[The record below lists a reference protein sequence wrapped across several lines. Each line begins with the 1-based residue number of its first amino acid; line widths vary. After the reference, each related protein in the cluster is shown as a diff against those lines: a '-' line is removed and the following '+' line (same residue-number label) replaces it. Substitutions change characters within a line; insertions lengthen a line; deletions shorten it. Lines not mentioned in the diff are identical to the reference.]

1 MAGRGRGGKTGSLT
15 AEQMQALGCVGKDM
29 PQVQSAPPPTFPPVL
44 NKPITLEVRR
54 LFSVKTLLLTI
65 DLLLGNDCSE
75 LSATVERRLSESN
88 ARLALLYHL
97 RQSRKEEY
105 RCQGLERGKGDDPQN
120 VHLLQSFS
128 LLNHFV
134 QKAIERLKHKAQPE
148 FNYKAMPRELNTT
161 SRKRPATDARPKLL
175 AKKTNIEDRLK
186 LLEQKELK
194 SGGDNEND
202 EVKQESDSEH
212 DDEQEDPDAA
222 LDDEMD
228 EENDYANDYFDNGEA
243 YNEEEDNLDD
253 GPVY

>member
-44 NKPITLEVRR
+44 NKPITLEATAAQNYQLLWKEDFLNRIR
-54 LFSVKTLLLTI
+54 DSPYYIIAASQEKLKTDVK
-65 DLLLGNDCSE
+65 DWRE
-75 LSATVERRLSESN
+75 K
-88 ARLALLYHL
+88 AL
-97 RQSRKEEY
+97 E
-105 RCQGLERGKGDDPQN
+105 G
-120 VHLLQSFS
+120 
-128 LLNHFV
+128 
-134 QKAIERLKHKAQPE
+134 LKHKVQPE

-161 SRKRPATDARPKLL
+161 SRKRAATDIKPKLL
-175 AKKTNIEDRLK
+175 AKKTKTNIEDRLK
-186 LLEQKELK
+186 QLEQKELK
-194 SGGDNEND
+194 SGGDNEHD
-202 EVKQESDSEH
+202 DVKQESDSERE
-212 DDEQEDPDAA
+212 DEQEDPDAA

>member
-44 NKPITLEVRR
+44 NKPITLETTASQNYQLLWKEDFLNRMR
-54 LFSVKTLLLTI
+54 DSPYYIISASQEKQKSSVK
-65 DLLLGNDCSE
+65 DWRE
-75 LSATVERRLSESN
+75 K
-88 ARLALLYHL
+88 AL
-97 RQSRKEEY
+97 
-105 RCQGLERGKGDDPQN
+105 
-120 VHLLQSFS
+120 
-128 LLNHFV
+128 
-134 QKAIERLKHKAQPE
+134 ERLKNKAEPE
-148 FNYKAMPRELNTT
+148 FNYKAMPREVNTT
-161 SRKRPATDARPKLL
+161 SRKRRAAEPRPKLV

-186 LLEQKELK
+186 QLEQKELK
-194 SGGDNEND
+194 SSGDNEND

-212 DDEQEDPDAA
+212 EDEPEDPEAA

-243 YNEEEDNLDD
+243 YNEEDDNLDD

>member
-54 LFSVKTLLLTI
+54 LFSVKTLLLKI
-65 DLLLGNDCSE
+65 NPLLGNDCSE
-75 LSATVERRLSESN
+75 LSALVERRLSESN

-97 RQSRKEEY
+97 CQPRKEEY
-105 RCQGLERGKGDDPQN
+105 RCQGLARGKCDDREDIL
-120 VHLLQSFS
+120 LLQSGT
-128 LLNHFV
+128 LLFHSV

-212 DDEQEDPDAA
+212 DDEEDPDAA

>member
-1 MAGRGRGGKTGSLT
+1 
-15 AEQMQALGCVGKDM
+15 MQ
-29 PQVQSAPPPTFPPVL
+29 
-44 NKPITLEVRR
+44 
-54 LFSVKTLLLTI
+54 
-65 DLLLGNDCSE
+65 GNYSTE
-75 LSATVERRLSESN
+75 LSTAMEGRLSESN
-88 ARLALLYHL
+88 AGLSLLYYL
-97 RQSRKEEY
+97 SQPRKEEY
-105 RCQGLERGKGDDPQN
+105 RCKRLARGKGADPPDVIFLN
-120 VHLLQSFS
+120 YSGNLSF
-128 LLNHFV
+128 

-186 LLEQKELK
+186 QLEQKELK
-194 SGGDNEND
+194 SGGDNDND
-202 EVKQESDSEH
+202 EIKQESDSEH